1 MNSQKGKTM
10 TRLIDADALFD
21 SMNSLDYESTIKA
34 YEAIANAPTIDAVPH
49 WITCEERLPE
59 EYNPYLVCEEDG
71 ECIVH
76 WLEDADWA
84 RRMIKNDGIVAWMP
98 LPDPYVGERKDDE

>member
-1 MNSQKGKTM
+1 MEK
-10 TRLIDADALFD
+10 RLIDANKLIQDVENLLYKGNPIVAFIQKQVD
-21 SMNSLDYESTIKA
+21 KQQTVDTT
-34 YEAIANAPTIDAVPH
+34 PR
-49 WITCEERLPE
+49 WIPCEERLPK